1 MVLLDKKRSIG
12 VAAKE
17 IGVQEYVI
25 RFWETQFPDFI
36 KPSIGV
42 GGRRYYYDND
52 INTLLKV
59 KKYLYEDG
67 YTIKGLQNLLK
78 NKKTPEKVQNDILV
92 YNNDVTNKTTEND
105 FNKYRVEQV
114 NNNQNNQLL
123 KSKLLEFKNHL
134 MNFSIK
140 LENV

>member
-52 INTLLKV
+52 ISALLKV

-67 YTIKGLQNLLK
+67 YTIKGLQNLLRS
-78 NKKTPEKVQNDILV
+78 KKPIEKVQNNIPI
-92 YNNDVTNKTTEND
+92 YNNDITNKTTDKD
-105 FNKYRVEQV
+105 FNQYRVEQV
-114 NNNQNNQLL
+114 SNSQNNQLL
-123 KSKLLEFKNHL
+123 KSKLLEFKDHL
-134 MNFSIK
+134 INFSIK
-140 LENV
+140 LESI

>member
-1 MVLLDKKRSIG
+1 MTVDKKRSIG
-12 VAAKE
+12 VASKE

-78 NKKTPEKVQNDILV
+78 GKKILEKVNNSVQDHGDLANSNVESNFIKYSIEQAND
-92 YNNDVTNKTTEND
+92 NKS
-105 FNKYRVEQV
+105 
-114 NNNQNNQLL
+114 NQML
-123 KSKLLEFKNHL
+123 KSKLLEFKNRL
-134 MNFSIK
+134 IDFSIK
-140 LENV
+140 LENL